1 MKHGSKSNHK
11 DIILLLCGL
20 LGFSGGISLLYGV
33 STHIPSTN
41 TLEDQGVVP
50 LEDKDIVR
58 AIQPFEQ
65 TGSVG
70 KMADTIAQ
78 SPFDQQMRIFNQVL
92 KNQSSVLGPEEK
104 VELGLELLA
113 KRVAAPEQKA
123 VLGAIIAFPGVL
135 KVPLLYIAIE
145 KKQEKT
151 VPKIVRYYQNKEA
164 ELQKN
169 IYESLLYALKQDNLK
184 TFARL
189 IEAVGGIPSQMATK
203 LLWDILQEKKDA
215 QYVPVVV
222 AQKADIN
229 NVKEGKTP
237 LITAIDTDNV
247 EMVQML
253 LDKGAL
259 PNKFADPAI
268 GTPLQRARAMQ
279 KKLNGQNATIE
290 LLLRQHGA
298 KE

>member
-20 LGFSGGISLLYGV
+20 LIFSGGISLLYGV
-33 STHIPSTN
+33 STQIPST
-41 TLEDQGVVP
+41 TAMEEQAVLP
-50 LEDKDIVR
+50 LEDKDIMR
-58 AIQPFEQ
+58 ATQPFEL
-65 TGSVG
+65 TGSVS
-70 KMADTIAQ
+70 KIADTITQ
-78 SPFDQQMRIFNQVL
+78 SPFAQQMRIFNQIL
-92 KNQSSVLGPEEK
+92 KNPSSPLSPEEK
-104 VELGLELLA
+104 VELGLELLE
-113 KRVAAPEQKA
+113 KRAANSEQK
-123 VLGAIIAFPGVL
+123 IILDTIISFPGVL

-145 KKQEKT
+145 EKQEKT
-151 VPKIVRYYQNKEA
+151 VPKIVRYYQNKKE
-164 ELQKN
+164 ELQKH

-189 IEAVGGIPSQMATK
+189 IEAVGGISSQMATK
-203 LLWDILQEKKDA
+203 LLWDILKEKKDA
-215 QYVPVVV
+215 QYVPVVA

-229 NVKEGKTP
+229 NVKDGKTP
-237 LITAIDTDNV
+237 LIAAIDTDNV

-253 LDKGAL
+253 LDKGAS
-259 PNKFADPAI
+259 PNKFVDPAV
-268 GTPLQRARAMQ
+268 GNPLQRARMMQ